1 MGAIKDIY
9 DIVADLASRATS
21 KKHKKEIESLNSHI
35 AELEREHAA
44 EIAKVKEKLA
54 AEITRLKQNHAAQ
67 IARMHKRTFPK
78 RNWVRNY

>member
-35 AELEREHAA
+35 AELES